1 MILNKNINSGKIGLD
16 RRGFEALFRD
26 NFKGLTYFAIEYVK
40 DQDIAREIVQDAFAG
55 LWEKRES
62 IDTGKSPKS
71 YLGSTVKNRC
81 LNYLR
86 DHKKFDRSI
95 LEFEGLHEGNE
106 YIEQDHLVTNELKQK
121 IESAMDSLPA
131 KCREVFLKNRSEN
144 KKYQDIADEMQI
156 SVKTVE
162 AQMSKALKIM
172 REKLAEYV
180 SILLLIIE
188 FLTKQ

>member
-1 MILNKNINSGKIGLD
+1 M
-16 RRGFEALFRD
+16 
-26 NFKGLTYFAIEYVK
+26 K
-40 DQDIAREIVQDAFAG
+40 DHDIAREIVQEAFVN

-62 IDTGKSPKS
+62 IELDRSPKS

-95 LEFEGLHEGNE
+95 LEFEGLNSGHE
-106 YIEQDHLVTNELKQK
+106 YVEQDHLVTSELKLK
-121 IESAMDSLPA
+121 IEEATNELPA
-131 KCREVFLKNRSEN
+131 KCREVFLLNRVEH
-144 KKYQDIADEMQI
+144 KKYNEIAAELGI

-172 REKLAEYV
+172 RNKLSEYI
-180 SILLLIIE
+180 SLLLIIIE
-188 FLTKQ
+188 ILNNK